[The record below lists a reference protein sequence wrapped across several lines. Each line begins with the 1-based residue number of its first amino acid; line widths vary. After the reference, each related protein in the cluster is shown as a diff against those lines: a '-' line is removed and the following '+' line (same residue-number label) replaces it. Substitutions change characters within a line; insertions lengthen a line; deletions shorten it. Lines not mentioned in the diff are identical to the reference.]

1 MLSLRTLLALTT
13 AAGLVGCAPTT
24 QDAARTVAATPSATT
39 GAPIPV
45 VASTNVY
52 GDLISRIAGD
62 RVSVTTFIS
71 DPSQDPHSYQA
82 DVRNQ
87 LAISHARLVVENG
100 GGYDDFVDTML
111 KAAPAADRQVLN
123 VVDISGHTAPAG
135 GDLNEHVWYDVGTV
149 EVLVGRLA
157 DALAALDPADATT
170 FRANAADLRTA
181 IAGLEAR
188 ENALRSKVN
197 GQAVGIT
204 EPVPLYLLTACG
216 LTNATPAE
224 FSEGIEEGTDVPV
237 VVLQETLDLY
247 RDHKVRAL
255 IYNSQTSGPQTEQ
268 VRDAATSAGIPVVAV
283 TETLPDGMDYVSWMS
298 HNLDALEAAL
308 S

>member
-1 MLSLRTLLALTT
+1 MLPLRTLLALTT
-13 AAGLVGCAPTT
+13 AAGLVGCAPTA
-24 QDAARTVAATPSATT
+24 QAA
-39 GAPIPV
+39 APIPV

-52 GDLISRIAGD
+52 GDLINRVAGD

-82 DVRNQ
+82 NVRNQ
-87 LAISHARLVVENG
+87 LAISNARLVVENG

-111 KAAPAADRQVLN
+111 KAAPAGDRQVLN
-123 VVDISGHTAPAG
+123 VVEISGHTPPPG
-135 GDLNEHVWYDVGTV
+135 GDLNEHVWYDFATV
-149 EVLVGRLA
+149 EVFVGRLA
-157 DALAALDPADATT
+157 DALAGLDPAHATT
-170 FRANAADLRTA
+170 FRANAADLRA
-181 IAGLEAR
+181 SIAGLEAR

-224 FSEGIEEGTDVPV
+224 FSEGIEEGTDIPIA
-237 VVLQETLDLY
+237 VLQETLNLY
-247 RDHKVRAL
+247 RDHQVRAL
-255 IYNSQTSGPQTEQ
+255 IYNAQTSGPQTEE
-268 VRDAATSAGIPVVAV
+268 VRDAATGAGIPVVPV
-283 TETLPDGMDYVSWMS
+283 TETLPDGMNYVSWMS